1 MSEFLRIPQMVDII
15 IPHTLSA
22 YLIIPH
28 STSSNLG
35 GAARMGTLGLEGVSG
50 NGRRECLL
58 ANASVFGKA
67 RGGQME
73 TQKCVRKN
81 YRGHVFS

>member
-1 MSEFLRIPQMVDII
+1 
-15 IPHTLSA
+15 
-22 YLIIPH
+22 
-28 STSSNLG
+28 
-35 GAARMGTLGLEGVSG
+35 MGTLGLEGVSG

-58 ANASVFGKA
+58 AIASVFGKLA

>member
-1 MSEFLRIPQMVDII
+1 
-15 IPHTLSA
+15 
-22 YLIIPH
+22 
-28 STSSNLG
+28 
-35 GAARMGTLGLEGVSG
+35 MGTLGLEGVSG

-58 ANASVFGKA
+58 AIASVFGKA